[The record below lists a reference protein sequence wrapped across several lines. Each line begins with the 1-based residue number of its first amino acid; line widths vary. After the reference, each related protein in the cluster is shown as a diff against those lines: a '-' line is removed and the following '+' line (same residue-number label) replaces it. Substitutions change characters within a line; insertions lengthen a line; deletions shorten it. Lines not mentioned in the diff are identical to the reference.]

1 MSTTPRDPARL
12 ARRFG
17 PAELFGQAVSCL
29 DPAEL
34 RSLASTPNSQVVCP
48 FKPDHRTCHKRSGVC
63 SIALFQRDDVRGATV
78 TGPPVSLC
86 PSRFLQNRAVFAWV
100 GEQLLGTTEPQ
111 IVPEVPFLRREMSA
125 GARRKEAG
133 RIDHVLVRSEAD
145 RFRWCALEMQAV
157 YFSGE
162 DMEHDLGILR
172 TWEGPGL
179 PFPRK
184 LRRPDYRSSGQKR
197 LMPQLQTKVPTL
209 RRWGKKTAV
218 VVDAPFWEALGEMRV
233 VEDLSSADI
242 AWFVLGY
249 DGPTDKAYRLTLRQV
264 MYTTLEDA
272 VSGLTGGTP
281 VSLEQF
287 EEGIRLKLGR
297 LGAS

>member
-1 MSTTPRDPARL
+1 MPTLPTESPRAP
-12 ARRFG
+12 RRFG
-17 PAELFGQAVSCL
+17 PAELFGRAVSCL

-48 FKPDHRTCHKRSGVC
+48 FKPDQRMCHKRSGVC
-63 SIALFQRDDVRGATV
+63 SIAVFQRDDACGVMV
-78 TGPPVSLC
+78 TGQPVSLC
-86 PSRFLQNRAVFAWV
+86 PSRFLQDRAVFGWV

-111 IVPEVPFLRREMSA
+111 IVPEVPFLRREMEA

-133 RIDHVLVRSEAD
+133 RIDHVLVRSEGD
-145 RFRWCALEMQAV
+145 RLRWCALEMQAV

-162 DMEHDLGILR
+162 DMEHDLNILR

-179 PFPRK
+179 PFPIK
-184 LRRPDYRSSGQKR
+184 LRRPDFRSSGQKR

-233 VEDLSSADI
+233 VDDLSSADI

-249 DGPTDKAYRLTLRQV
+249 DGPAGKEYRLALRRV
-264 MYTTLEDA
+264 VYTTLEDA